1 MLYLSG
7 KTEDADRL
15 QLYQDDIIMSQEAI
29 AEDKFFNDEEKI
41 AAYVR
46 AEKGKN
52 DAIARE
58 NYVRDEGRDEA
69 KREMIQNMLNDNL
82 PIESI
87 MKYSGLSEESINKIK
102 SSL

>member
-1 MLYLSG
+1 
-7 KTEDADRL
+7 
-15 QLYQDDIIMSQEAI
+15 MSQVAVV
-29 AEDKFFNDEEKI
+29 EDKFFSDEEKI
-41 AAYVR
+41 IAYVR
-46 AEKGKN
+46 AEKSIN

-58 NYVRDEGRDEA
+58 NYIRDEARNEGRVEGRDEA